1 MNVPKRRDIGRLQD
15 EVSELFAEL
24 WQVPRFSGAQ
34 RGFRPQIDCFRV
46 DEPPSLTVIVELPG
60 VDPDALQVVAAEHTL
75 VVAGERPRPRSP
87 RQTYERM
94 EIEYGPFQR
103 EIALPDEIDVERA
116 EATYERGL
124 LKIVFPL
131 AARRT
136 GPLQVPIEVGKA
148 T

>member
-1 MNVPKRRDIGRLQD
+1 MAKRRDIGRLQD

-24 WQVPRFSGAQ
+24 WQVPRFSGVH
-34 RGFRPQIDCFRV
+34 RGFRPQIDCFRT
-46 DEPPSLTVIVELPG
+46 DDPPSLTVIVELPG
-60 VDPDALQVVAAEHTL
+60 VDPDALQVVASERTL
-75 VVAGERPRPRSP
+75 VVAGERPSPRAR

-94 EIEYGPFQR
+94 EIEYGPFHR
-103 EIALPDEIDVERA
+103 ELPLTAEIDVERA

-136 GPLQVPIEVGKA
+136 GPLQVPIEVAK
-148 T
+148 TT